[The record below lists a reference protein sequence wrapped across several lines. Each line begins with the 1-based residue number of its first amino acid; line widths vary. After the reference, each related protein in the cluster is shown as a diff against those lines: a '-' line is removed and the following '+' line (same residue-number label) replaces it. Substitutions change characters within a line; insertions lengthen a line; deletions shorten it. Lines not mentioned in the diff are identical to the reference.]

1 VTVRGA
7 LAAASAWVDEDGWT
21 LREPELAETLASS
34 WGELGTL
41 ELRALLVRAA
51 ARAREERGVEVEP
64 SICARLRMVAEQ
76 LLAIAGELEAAR

>member
-1 VTVRGA
+1 MTARGA

-21 LREPELAETLASS
+21 LREPELAETLARR

-51 ARAREERGVEVEP
+51 GRAREERGVEVEP
-64 SICARLRMVAEQ
+64 SICAQLRTVAEQ
-76 LLAIAGELEAAR
+76 LLAIAGELEATR